1 MISYL
6 VAIYLVVCGIS
17 AGDAVTL
24 IAAGAFAV
32 AGAIAC
38 ADFRGGKK

>member
-6 VAIYLVVCGIS
+6 VAIYLVACGIET
-17 AGDAVTL
+17 GDALTL
-24 IAAGAFAV
+24 VAAGAFAV

-38 ADFRGGKK
+38 ADFREKK